1 MGNKQ
6 QLQLNNET
14 LASILSNVLGLPSQE
29 SLKHGAYVWKKYS
42 GKPKVTAE
50 ITVKFS
56 QSSSIAIPTI
66 FDVTSSEPT
75 DLPVS
80 ELDVSSFDGLVLT
93 KTTDSSSYITF
104 TFKGDGTVKRQHSGN
119 TTIFNEGTFTYDKT
133 TGKITWNP
141 SNAWGSGVYSFSS
154 LAVEK
159 TNEFLDFT
167 VSDSPTAYPDGG
179 EQGGYWYEIFKE
191 KLTPSLFG
199 FTKVAVDTFS
209 FTSTTT
215 ITTGTV
221 LNHSLGEVPRMW
233 LILSTEPTVFHQT
246 KAVKGYIAYLGGNGS
261 NASGGVIYED
271 STTSNGN
278 QASSTAI
285 PNSTQI
291 PFTYDSILTNKYFIA
306 GVQYTLITMA

>member
-1 MGNKQ
+1 MSNKT
-6 QLQLNNET
+6 QLQANNET

-29 SLKHGAYVWKKYS
+29 SLKHGAYVWKKL
-42 GKPKVTAE
+42 TA
-50 ITVKFS
+50 
-56 QSSSIAIPTI
+56 Q
-66 FDVTSSEPT
+66 
-75 DLPVS
+75 
-80 ELDVSSFDGLVLT
+80 G
-93 KTTDSSSYITF
+93 
-104 TFKGDGTVKRQHSGN
+104 GDFV
-119 TTIFNEGTFTYDKT
+119 
-133 TGKITWNP
+133 
-141 SNAWGSGVYSFSS
+141 
-154 LAVEK
+154 
-159 TNEFLDFT
+159 DFV

-306 GVQYTLITMA
+306 GVEYTLITMA